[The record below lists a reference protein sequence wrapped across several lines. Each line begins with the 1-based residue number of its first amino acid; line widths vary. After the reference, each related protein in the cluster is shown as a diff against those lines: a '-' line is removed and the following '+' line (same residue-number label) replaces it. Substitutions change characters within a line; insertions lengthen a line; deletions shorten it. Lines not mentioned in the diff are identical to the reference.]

1 MSQNSKPSLVNTKLP
16 TFAVPP
22 ASPQSPR
29 KLRKFQSHQSLT
41 STAFSSFGQPLPTTT
56 TVTGNNGSGNR
67 QRDVAGNG
75 ATTDIQLDT
84 NVRPR
89 TRGRSNSESGSS
101 NPTPLMTGT
110 ARPKRPARKT
120 DSSGYFI
127 KRSGLDALLRD
138 GPADGRLLET
148 LQELRLMVLSNRVDA
163 DSDGMV
169 WKSGA
174 WDFSITNSWGSVY
187 ISNISLASPPRG
199 PSITDRRIP

>member
-1 MSQNSKPSLVNTKLP
+1 MSANNKPSLVNTKLP

-22 ASPQSPR
+22 TSPQSPR

-56 TVTGNNGSGNR
+56 TGAAINGNGNR

-75 ATTDIQLDT
+75 ATKDIQSDT

-101 NPTPLMTGT
+101 NPTPLTTGT
-110 ARPKRPARKT
+110 VRTKRPARKT
-120 DSSGYFI
+120 DSSGYFL

-138 GPADGRLLET
+138 GPADGKLLET

-169 WKSGA
+169 CYTHCQQFVFA
-174 WDFSITNSWGSVY
+174 N
-187 ISNISLASPPRG
+187 
-199 PSITDRRIP
+199 

>member
-1 MSQNSKPSLVNTKLP
+1 MSPEIKSSLANTKLA

-56 TVTGNNGSGNR
+56 IASTVNGSGSR

-75 ATTDIQLDT
+75 ANTDFQSNT

-89 TRGRSNSESGSS
+89 TRGRSNSDSGSS
-101 NPTPLMTGT
+101 NPTPLTTGT
-110 ARPKRPARKT
+110 VRTKRPARKT
-120 DSSGYFI
+120 DSSGSFI
-127 KRSGLDALLRD
+127 KRSSLDALLRD

-169 WKSGA
+169 C
-174 WDFSITNSWGSVY
+174 
-187 ISNISLASPPRG
+187 LCCP
-199 PSITDRRIP
+199 

>member
-1 MSQNSKPSLVNTKLP
+1 MSSNSKPSLVNTKLP

-22 ASPQSPR
+22 TSPQSPR

-41 STAFSSFGQPLPTTT
+41 STAFSSFGQPLSTTT
-56 TVTGNNGSGNR
+56 TATASNGNGNR
-67 QRDVAGNG
+67 QRDIASNG
-75 ATTDIQLDT
+75 ATTDIQSDT

-110 ARPKRPARKT
+110 VRTKRPARKT

-169 WKSGA
+169 CHIPPQ
-174 WDFSITNSWGSVY
+174 DFWTQLIEAIVD
-187 ISNISLASPPRG
+187 ISNIPLASPSRR
-199 PSITDRRIP
+199 PSLTYRRIP

>member
-1 MSQNSKPSLVNTKLP
+1 MSPNGKPSLVNTKLP

-41 STAFSSFGQPLPTTT
+41 STAFSSFGQPLPTPTT
-56 TVTGNNGSGNR
+56 TAAASNGNGNR

-75 ATTDIQLDT
+75 ATTDIQSDT

-89 TRGRSNSESGSS
+89 TRGRSNSDSGSS

-110 ARPKRPARKT
+110 VRTKRPARKT

-148 LQELRLMVLSNRVDA
+148 LQEMRLMVLSNRVDA

-169 WKSGA
+169 CHICFEG
-174 WDFSITNSWGSVY
+174 Y
-187 ISNISLASPPRG
+187 IRLIGR
-199 PSITDRRIP
+199 

>member
-1 MSQNSKPSLVNTKLP
+1 MSSDSKPSLVNTKLP

-22 ASPQSPR
+22 TSPQSPR

-41 STAFSSFGQPLPTTT
+41 STAFSSFGQPLSTTT
-56 TVTGNNGSGNR
+56 TATASNGNGNR
-67 QRDVAGNG
+67 QRDIASNG
-75 ATTDIQLDT
+75 ATTDIQSDT

-101 NPTPLMTGT
+101 YPTPLMTGT
-110 ARPKRPARKT
+110 VRTKRPARKT

-127 KRSGLDALLRD
+127 KRSGLDVLLRD

-169 WKSGA
+169 CH
-174 WDFSITNSWGSVY
+174 I
-187 ISNISLASPPRG
+187 PP
-199 PSITDRRIP
+199 